1 MRTVI
6 FLFTLFTAISLAQ
19 TSAKALKVVKHKSE
33 WKVYKSG
40 MEIPKSHFFKIV
52 NDEYNRD
59 QSILYE
65 KKFMNQRFK
74 LSCYMCGNSSLG
86 LMSLAADNQ
95 KMVKY
100 TLYGYLL
107 SNIIKRF
114 LKEKTVDVTFEEAS
128 EMAKQYNESLS
139 VSYTHLTLPTKR
151 IV

>member
-1 MRTVI
+1 MRIGI
-6 FLFTLFTAISLAQ
+6 FLFTLLTAISLAQ
-19 TSAKALKVVKHKSE
+19 TNAKALKVVKHKSA

-107 SNIIKRF
+107 SNVIKRF
-114 LKEKTVDVTFEEAS
+114 LKEKTVDVTFEEAF
-128 EMAKQYNESLS
+128 EMAKQYNESLLGNS
-139 VSYTHLTLPTKR
+139 K
-151 IV
+151 IAI

>member
-1 MRTVI
+1 MRI
-6 FLFTLFTAISLAQ
+6 GLFLFTLLTAISLAQ
-19 TSAKALKVVKHKSE
+19 TNAKALKVVKHKSE

-59 QSILYE
+59 KSILYE
-65 KKFMNQRFK
+65 KKFMKQRFK

-95 KMVKY
+95 SMIRY

-107 SNIIKRF
+107 SNVIKRF
-114 LKEKTVDVTFEEAS
+114 LKEKTVDVTFEEAL
-128 EMAKQYNESLS
+128 EMAKQYNESLLGNS
-139 VSYTHLTLPTKR
+139 K
-151 IV
+151 IAI

>member
-1 MRTVI
+1 MRIGI
-6 FLFTLFTAISLAQ
+6 FLFTLLTAISLAQ
-19 TSAKALKVVKHKSE
+19 TNAKALKVVKHKSA

-65 KKFMNQRFK
+65 KKFMSQKFK

-107 SNIIKRF
+107 SNVIKRF
-114 LKEKTVDVTFEEAS
+114 LKEKTVDVTFEEAF
-128 EMAKQYNESLS
+128 EMAKQYNESLLGNS
-139 VSYTHLTLPTKR
+139 K
-151 IV
+151 IAI

>member
-1 MRTVI
+1 MRIVI

-40 MEIPKSHFFKIV
+40 MEIPKSHFFRIV
-52 NDEYNRD
+52 NDEQNRD

-65 KKFMNQRFK
+65 KKFINQRFK

-107 SNIIKRF
+107 SNVIKRF
-114 LKEKTVDVTFEEAS
+114 LKEKTVDVTFEEAF
-128 EMAKQYNESLS
+128 ELAKQYNESLLGKS
-139 VSYTHLTLPTKR
+139 K
-151 IV
+151 IAI

>member
-1 MRTVI
+1 MRIVI
-6 FLFTLFTAISLAQ
+6 FLFTLFTSISLAQ
-19 TSAKALKVVKHKSE
+19 TNAKALKVVKHKTK

-40 MEIPKSHFFKIV
+40 IEIPKSHFFRIV
-52 NDEYNRD
+52 NDEQNRD

-107 SNIIKRF
+107 SNVFKRF
-114 LKEKTVDVTFEEAS
+114 LKEKTVDVTYEEAF
-128 EMAKQYNESLS
+128 EMAKQYNESLLGNS
-139 VSYTHLTLPTKR
+139 K
-151 IV
+151 IAI

>member
-1 MRTVI
+1 MRI
-6 FLFTLFTAISLAQ
+6 GLFLFTLLTAISLAQ
-19 TSAKALKVVKHKSE
+19 TNAKTLKVVNHKSE

-40 MEIPKSHFFKIV
+40 MEIPKSHFFRIV
-52 NDEYNRD
+52 NDEQNRD

-114 LKEKTVDVTFEEAS
+114 LKEKIVDVTFEEAS
-128 EMAKQYNESLS
+128 DMAKQYNDSLLGKS
-139 VSYTHLTLPTKR
+139 K
-151 IV
+151 IAI

>member
-1 MRTVI
+1 MRTGL

-19 TSAKALKVVKHKSE
+19 TNAKALKVVKHKSE

-40 MEIPKSHFFKIV
+40 MEIPKSHFFRIV
-52 NDEYNRD
+52 NDEENRD

-95 KMVKY
+95 KMIKY
-100 TLYGYLL
+100 TVYGYLL
-107 SNIIKRF
+107 SNLIKRF
-114 LKEKTVDVTFEEAS
+114 LKEKTVDVTFEEAFK
-128 EMAKQYNESLS
+128 MAKQYNESLLGNS
-139 VSYTHLTLPTKR
+139 K
-151 IV
+151 IAI

>member
-1 MRTVI
+1 MRI
-6 FLFTLFTAISLAQ
+6 GLFLFTLLTAISLAQ
-19 TSAKALKVVKHKSE
+19 TNAKTLKVVNHKSE

-40 MEIPKSHFFKIV
+40 MEIPKSHFFRIV
-52 NDEYNRD
+52 NDEQNRD

-107 SNIIKRF
+107 SNVIKRF

-128 EMAKQYNESLS
+128 VMAKQYNDSLLGKS
-139 VSYTHLTLPTKR
+139 K
-151 IV
+151 IAI

>member
-1 MRTVI
+1 MKLVI
-6 FLFTLFTAISLAQ
+6 SVFIFFTINIAQ
-19 TSAKALKVVKHKSE
+19 TNAKALKVVKHKSE

-40 MEIPKSHFFKIV
+40 IEIPKSHFFRIV
-52 NDEYNRD
+52 NDEQNRD

-107 SNIIKRF
+107 SNVFKRF

-128 EMAKQYNESLS
+128 EMAKQYNDSLLGKS
-139 VSYTHLTLPTKR
+139 K
-151 IV
+151 IAI

>member
-1 MRTVI
+1 MRIGI
-6 FLFTLFTAISLAQ
+6 FLFTLLTAISLAQ
-19 TSAKALKVVKHKSE
+19 TNAKALKVVKHKSA

-40 MEIPKSHFFKIV
+40 MEIPKSHFFRIV
-52 NDEYNRD
+52 NDEQNRD

-107 SNIIKRF
+107 SNVIKRL
-114 LKEKTVDVTFEEAS
+114 LKEKTVDVTFEEAF
-128 EMAKQYNESLS
+128 EMAKQYNESLLGNS
-139 VSYTHLTLPTKR
+139 K
-151 IV
+151 IAI

>member
-1 MRTVI
+1 MRIGI
-6 FLFTLFTAISLAQ
+6 FLFTLLTAISLAQ
-19 TSAKALKVVKHKSE
+19 TNAKALKVVKHKSA

-40 MEIPKSHFFKIV
+40 MEIPKSHFFRIV
-52 NDEYNRD
+52 NDEENRD
-59 QSILYE
+59 QSIFYE

-128 EMAKQYNESLS
+128 EMAKQYNESLLGKS
-139 VSYTHLTLPTKR
+139 K
-151 IV
+151 IAI

>member
-1 MRTVI
+1 MRI
-6 FLFTLFTAISLAQ
+6 GLFLFTLLTAISLAQ
-19 TSAKALKVVKHKSE
+19 TNAKTLKVVNHKSE

-40 MEIPKSHFFKIV
+40 MEIPKSHFFRIV
-52 NDEYNRD
+52 NDEQNRD

-74 LSCYMCGNSSLG
+74 LSCYMCGNSNLG

-107 SNIIKRF
+107 SNVIKRF
-114 LKEKTVDVTFEEAS
+114 LKEKTVDVTFEEAF
-128 EMAKQYNESLS
+128 ELAKQYNESLLGNS
-139 VSYTHLTLPTKR
+139 K
-151 IV
+151 IAI

>member
-1 MRTVI
+1 MRIGI
-6 FLFTLFTAISLAQ
+6 FLFTLLTATSLGQ
-19 TSAKALKVVKHKSE
+19 TNAKALKVVKHKSE

-40 MEIPKSHFFKIV
+40 MEIPKSHFFRIV

-107 SNIIKRF
+107 SNVIKRF
-114 LKEKTVDVTFEEAS
+114 LKEKTVDVTFEEAF
-128 EMAKQYNESLS
+128 EMAKQYNESLLGNS
-139 VSYTHLTLPTKR
+139 K
-151 IV
+151 IAI

>member
-1 MRTVI
+1 MRI
-6 FLFTLFTAISLAQ
+6 GILLFTLLTAISLAQ
-19 TSAKALKVVKHKSE
+19 TNAKALKVVKHKSA

-40 MEIPKSHFFKIV
+40 MEIPKSHFFKLV

-59 QSILYE
+59 QSIFYE

-107 SNIIKRF
+107 SNVIKRF
-114 LKEKTVDVTFEEAS
+114 LKEKTVDVTFEEAF
-128 EMAKQYNESLS
+128 EMAKQYNESLLGNS
-139 VSYTHLTLPTKR
+139 K
-151 IV
+151 IAI

>member
-1 MRTVI
+1 MRIVI
-6 FLFTLFTAISLAQ
+6 FLFTLFTSISLAQ
-19 TSAKALKVVKHKSE
+19 TNAKALKVVKHKSE

-40 MEIPKSHFFKIV
+40 IEIPKSHFFRIV
-52 NDEYNRD
+52 NDEQNRD

-107 SNIIKRF
+107 SNVIQRF
-114 LKEKTVDVTFEEAS
+114 LKEKTVDVTFEEAF
-128 EMAKQYNESLS
+128 EMAKQYNESLLGNS
-139 VSYTHLTLPTKR
+139 K
-151 IV
+151 IAI